1 MILSLLLTLFLVPG
15 IAPVEGGVVA
25 GTLRAP
31 DGSPAAR
38 VRVGVMTLP
47 EAGRGVRGAGTL
59 ISQAETDDAGRFQLE
74 GVPPGRYYIVA
85 GKLQTPTFYP
95 GVETMGAAKTIQ
107 VSAKATVRDIDFT
120 VGMASA
126 SVKAPVAKIT
136 GHIVLNNPN
145 APMPPNITLKT
156 FPVGPATT
164 VTLPV
169 AQDGTF
175 KADLVA
181 AVQHLSVIGLP
192 PGYSVAAFAAGGTN
206 LLAQPISVKSG
217 VELLISLNVDD
228 VRARYRL
235 MALVR
240 EDSTDRLLAGERV
253 ELVHSSGEVI
263 GLTVNAQG
271 MVTFPG
277 LLQGTYILRLA
288 SANFDVAPKQV
299 VITDSSVQVE
309 LRPRNKP

>member
-1 MILSLLLTLFLVPG
+1 MILSLLLTLFLAPG
-15 IAPVEGGVVA
+15 TAPVEGGVVA
-25 GTLRAP
+25 GTLRGP

-74 GVPPGRYYIVA
+74 EVPPGRYYIVA

-120 VGMASA
+120 VGMVSS

-136 GHIVLNNPN
+136 GRIVLNNPN

-181 AVQHLSVIGLP
+181 AVQHLSVIAP
-192 PGYSVAAFAAGGTN
+192 PGYSVVAFAAGGTN
-206 LLAQPISVKSG
+206 LLAQPINVKSG
-217 VELLISLNVDD
+217 VELLVSLNVGDD
-228 VRARYRL
+228 RARYRL

-253 ELVHSSGEVI
+253 ELVHSSGEII